1 MSQELFGVGYK
12 GMPSIFFKRL
22 CLIFSRKVGRSWFLC
37 LLKIKTTYNFFSENE
52 SLKVVTAVLI
62 ARVKLNKLQNNDF
75 SYIY

>member
-12 GMPSIFFKRL
+12 GMPSIFLRH